1 MNEEVQ
7 VSVDEYVNLG
17 EINIEMEDVDLI
29 EPEMRKLIDD
39 TIMGQVF
46 DFIQQKEVHDS
57 KRKTWTLKRQ

>member
-1 MNEEVQ
+1 
-7 VSVDEYVNLG
+7 
-17 EINIEMEDVDLI
+17 MEDEDTI
-29 EPEMRKLIDD
+29 ETEMRKLITD

>member
-1 MNEEVQ
+1 MNEEVKL
-7 VSVDEYVNLG
+7 SVDEQVNLG
-17 EINIEMEDVDLI
+17 EINIEMEDEDTI
-29 EPEMRKLIDD
+29 ETEMRKLITD